1 MFGFA
6 EPALPGGR
14 AVNERRFAGQDD
26 SDREASSPMGRW
38 NAPRFG
44 AHDPCRVAERVAGRG
59 GEREEGFDNGRPKTG
74 EPVAIERNN
83 VRAQIADD
91 QRRS

>member
-1 MFGFA
+1 MFDFV

-14 AVNERRFAGQDD
+14 AVNERRFAGRDE

-44 AHDPCRVAERVAGRG
+44 ARDAASGRNALPAAAAS
-59 GEREEGFDNGRPKTG
+59 ESFDNGRAQTG

-83 VRAQIADD
+83 LRAQIADD